1 MLFQKLESW
10 HVWMMLIK
18 IMTMITT
25 KDKKG
30 NTPNDSNRLDAE
42 IVVPWK
48 YLSNPS
54 RFLNLLLI
62 NYEIELNLSWKK

>member
-1 MLFQKLESW
+1 
-10 HVWMMLIK
+10 
-18 IMTMITT
+18 MTMITT

-30 NTPNDSNRLDAE
+30 NAPNDSNRLDAE
-42 IVVPWK
+42 VVVPWK

>member
-1 MLFQKLESW
+1 
-10 HVWMMLIK
+10 
-18 IMTMITT
+18 MTMITT

-30 NTPNDSNRLDAE
+30 NTPNDSNRLDAKV
-42 IVVPWK
+42 VVPWK

-62 NYEIELNLSWKK
+62 KYEIELNLSWKKIA